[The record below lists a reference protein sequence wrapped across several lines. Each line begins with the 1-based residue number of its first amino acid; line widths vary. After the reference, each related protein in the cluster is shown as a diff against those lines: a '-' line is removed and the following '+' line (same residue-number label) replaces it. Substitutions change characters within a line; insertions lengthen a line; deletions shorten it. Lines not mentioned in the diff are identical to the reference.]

1 MGYGRRTLKRTGK
14 AAGTAIARRRVR
26 RAGKVAVL
34 AVLAG
39 LDRTI
44 GREGR
49 TGIARGERRDDD
61 DGGAL
66 AAPAPSG
73 LWAKAGLG
81 MRTEG
86 VHFEV
91 RPCRSRRARR

>member
-39 LDRTI
+39 LDRTV
-44 GREGR
+44 GRDTQEGA
-49 TGIARGERRDDD
+49 GQHAR
-61 DGGAL
+61 
-66 AAPAPSG
+66 PSRLPG
-73 LWAKAGLG
+73 N
-81 MRTEG
+81 
-86 VHFEV
+86 
-91 RPCRSRRARR
+91 S